1 MNLKQWYEHLP
12 SILNAIQEGK
22 SIECAESMDSKEW
35 TPVTGANLRI
45 DRVYRVK
52 QQVRT
57 CNGVELPQCITS
69 LTDKGYVACPL
80 SREMYWIPLGMVSP
94 AERPYLIKQG
104 LVYTTTEEA
113 TIHAKAMLKVAV

>member
-22 SIECAESMDSKEW
+22 SIECAESLDSKDW
-35 TPVTGANLRI
+35 TLVSGTNLRI

-52 QQVRT
+52 QQVRI

-69 LTDKGYVACPL
+69 LTKKGYVACPL
-80 SREMYWIPLGMVSP
+80 SREVYWIPLGMFNV
-94 AERPYLIKQG
+94 EEHPYLFEQG
-104 LVYTTTEEA
+104 LVYATAEEA
-113 TIHAKAMLKVAV
+113 TIHAKAMLKVVE